1 VDYLPNVAIL
11 GAYANQTGAS
21 YIQQD
26 IGYLGVTGSWT
37 FFDWGHRRNTVRGA
51 ENLVALAHLKVQTT
65 RDEVRQKTLKAFR
78 ELQQTQEAITGAR
91 EMLALRKEAEKKAMT
106 PEALTNPEPL
116 LKASKKRMEAEVEV
130 VKADLAYRTA
140 YAELMAL
147 IGH

>member
-1 VDYLPNVAIL
+1 
-11 GAYANQTGAS
+11 
-21 YIQQD
+21 
-26 IGYLGVTGSWT
+26 
-37 FFDWGHRRNTVRGA
+37 
-51 ENLVALAHLKVQTT
+51 VQTT

-106 PEALTNPEPL
+106 PEVLTNPEPL